1 MPPEVRRAFLIAA
14 GLLVAVALVWASVF
28 ESLPPAEFSLQNFS
42 DPKTIDPGRATGD
55 TESRII
61 FELFDGLLEMLPTG
75 EADPSTGL
83 QPLSPQP
90 AVASSYEISDQGRT
104 YTFHLRND
112 AKWSDGS
119 PLTSHDFAWSWLRM
133 LHPATACEYSFQL
146 YAIPYAQEFNQ
157 ATVNVGDRVEIEL
170 FDRPGESLRSEP
182 NIQPFPRGT
191 IRYGTLRNIR
201 KPDKPVIRSGMS
213 PSDEESSL
221 LTWQDQWVYDVDVV
235 TTTSDSVIDWDSTTE
250 QQSFTADLSS
260 PLANS
265 DTVKTH
271 GLLVAFDK
279 LGGLETPDDHT
290 FVVHLKDPVPFF
302 LNLVAYY
309 PMFPV
314 NRACVEKHGS
324 PLWTKAENIVS
335 NGPFKLQMR
344 RLRDRVRLI
353 KNEHYYNAHRVA
365 LNSIDFLSL
374 EGENSALNMYE
385 TDQIQ
390 WVTQPPQSLLEVLR
404 DRPDYHSAPKLS
416 IYFYRLNVA
425 RPPLDDVRVRRAI
438 AMAIDRIQIVEQV
451 AKGGQSPAYTLIP
464 PGIAGYKSAD
474 GFEPDIDEA
483 KRLINEAGYPGGR
496 GLPKLTILYNTSE
509 SHRAIAETIQQ
520 QLQNNLNLQ
529 VDLQNMEWGSFLDK
543 IQQMDYQIAR
553 HGWIADYPDPNTF
566 LDLWVT
572 DGPQNSTNWSNRKF
586 DSLIAEASREVDPEM
601 RMQLLKQAEQIFI
614 DELPAIP
621 IYFYTSTNMVKPHIE
636 GLFPTAQDKHPMHL
650 IRLKK

>member
-61 FELFDGLLEMLPTG
+61 FELFDGLLEMMPAG
-75 EADPSTGL
+75 DADPITGL
-83 QPLSPQP
+83 QPMSPQP
-90 AVASSYEISDQGRT
+90 AVASSYEISDDGRT
-104 YTFHLRND
+104 YTFHLRQD

-157 ATVNVGDRVEIEL
+157 ATVNIGDRVEIEL
-170 FDRPGESLRSEP
+170 FDRPGESNTSEP

-201 KPDKPVIRSGMS
+201 KPDKPVIPSGMTK
-213 PSDEESSL
+213 SDEESSL

-235 TTTSDSVIDWDSTTE
+235 KTSSDSDFDWDATTE
-250 QQSFTADLSS
+250 PQSFAADLSS
-260 PLANS
+260 PLANA
-265 DTVKTH
+265 DTIKTH

-314 NRACVEKHGS
+314 NRACVEQHGS

-344 RLRDRVRLI
+344 RLRDRVRLV
-353 KNEHYYNAHRVA
+353 KNEHYYGADNVA

-438 AMAIDRIQIVEQV
+438 AMAIDRVQIVEQV

-464 PGIAGYKSAD
+464 PGIAGYTSAD
-474 GFEPDIDEA
+474 GFKPDIEEA

-529 VDLQNMEWGSFLDK
+529 VDLQNMEWGSYLDK

-572 DGPQNSTNWSNRKF
+572 NGPQNSTNWSNRKF
-586 DSLIAEASREVDPEM
+586 DSLIADAGREGDPET
-601 RMQLLKQAEQIFI
+601 RMQLLRQAEQIFI

-621 IYFYTSTNMVKPHIE
+621 IYFYTSTNMVKPNIE

-650 IRLKK
+650 IRVKP

>member
-61 FELFDGLLEMLPTG
+61 FELFDGLLEMMPAG
-75 EADPSTGL
+75 DADPTTGL
-83 QPLSPQP
+83 QPMSPQP
-90 AVASSYEISDQGRT
+90 AVASSYEISDDGRT
-104 YTFHLRND
+104 YTFHLRQD

-133 LHPATACEYSFQL
+133 LHPATACEYAFQL
-146 YAIPYAQEFNQ
+146 HAIPYAQEFNQ

-170 FDRPGESLRSEP
+170 FDRPGESNSSEP

-201 KPDKPVIRSGMS
+201 KPDKPVIRNGMS
-213 PSDEESSL
+213 KSDEESSL

-235 TTTSDSVIDWDSTTE
+235 KTRSDADFDWDSTTE
-250 QQSFTADLSS
+250 QQSFAADLSS

-265 DTVKTH
+265 DTIKTH

-314 NRACVEKHGS
+314 NRACVEQHGS

-335 NGPFKLQMR
+335 NGPFKLQTR
-344 RLRDRVRLI
+344 RLRDRVRLV
-353 KNEHYYNAHRVA
+353 KNEHYYGADNVA

-385 TDQIQ
+385 TDQLQ

-438 AMAIDRIQIVEQV
+438 AMAIDRVQIVEQV

-464 PGIAGYKSAD
+464 PGIARYTSAD
-474 GFEPDIDEA
+474 GFKPDIGCA
-483 KRLINEAGYPGGR
+483 A
-496 GLPKLTILYNTSE
+496 
-509 SHRAIAETIQQ
+509 
-520 QLQNNLNLQ
+520 
-529 VDLQNMEWGSFLDK
+529 
-543 IQQMDYQIAR
+543 
-553 HGWIADYPDPNTF
+553 
-566 LDLWVT
+566 
-572 DGPQNSTNWSNRKF
+572 
-586 DSLIAEASREVDPEM
+586 
-601 RMQLLKQAEQIFI
+601 LL
-614 DELPAIP
+614 
-621 IYFYTSTNMVKPHIE
+621 
-636 GLFPTAQDKHPMHL
+636 
-650 IRLKK
+650 